1 MFLLLLLLLLLLL
14 SILLIISVSLLL
26 LLLLII
32 FSSFN
37 DNLLYDYDNEY
48 SSHESKVNI
57 SCLFRY
63 LSFSSFVSHRD
74 LSLFLFSF
82 SQSTFLNILKT
93 HSNFLSLFIYMPSS
107 YFHFISLFLFWLWE
121 TSFHF
126 LIFSLYLMSLI
137 EIWLNIQYH
146 QIIFLISYHY
156 FLSSLTSLPFISF
169 YFWLILFFFSSVVL
183 NLHFFSFLGNMI
195 RIPVFLEFPLCQHY
209 LGLVNFIFLFV
220 FY

>member
-1 MFLLLLLLLLLLL
+1 MLLLLLFLLL

-26 LLLLII
+26 LLMI

-57 SCLFRY
+57 SCFFRY

-93 HSNFLSLFIYMPSS
+93 HSNFLSLFIHMPSS

-126 LIFSLYLMSLI
+126 LIFSLYLMSFI
-137 EIWLNIQYH
+137 EIRLNIQNY

-156 FLSSLTSLPFISF
+156 F
-169 YFWLILFFFSSVVL
+169 
-183 NLHFFSFLGNMI
+183 
-195 RIPVFLEFPLCQHY
+195 
-209 LGLVNFIFLFV
+209 
-220 FY
+220 

>member
-1 MFLLLLLLLLLLL
+1 MIRFFFRYVRIMMIIIFVIIIILIIINIIDNL
-14 SILLIISVSLLL
+14 SIFIIIIIIIVI
-26 LLLLII
+26 II

-37 DNLLYDYDNEY
+37 DNLFYDNEY
-48 SSHESKVNI
+48 SSHESKANI

-93 HSNFLSLFIYMPSS
+93 NSNFLSLFIYMPSS
-107 YFHFISLFLFWLWE
+107 NFHSISLFLFWLWE

-126 LIFSLYLMSLI
+126 LIFSLYFMSFI
-137 EIWLNIQYH
+137 EIRLNIQNY

-156 FLSSLTSLPFISF
+156 F
-169 YFWLILFFFSSVVL
+169 
-183 NLHFFSFLGNMI
+183 
-195 RIPVFLEFPLCQHY
+195 
-209 LGLVNFIFLFV
+209 
-220 FY
+220 